1 MKLGVSR
8 DLNSDREGLDRDGG
22 WQQGYSDTRSIY
34 YREAS
39 IYMDRKVGQTVR
51 NTKGDI
57 IQRCENSCDEAG
69 PCGLLERQKGLRM
82 GQ

>member
-1 MKLGVSR
+1 MTRTKLGVLR
-8 DLNSDREGLDRDGG
+8 GLNSDREGLDGDGG
-22 WQQGYSDTRSIY
+22 WQQGYSDMRSIY

-57 IQRCENSCDEAG
+57 V
-69 PCGLLERQKGLRM
+69 
-82 GQ
+82 